1 MQSRRRSAAEAATNI
16 AVCYAVSLVAQ
27 VLIFPLF
34 GIHASI
40 GENVLIGAAFTVVSL
55 IRSYTLRRMFNR
67 FGRQVA

>member
-1 MQSRRRSAAEAATNI
+1 MQSRRRSVAEAATNI
-16 AVCYAVSLVAQ
+16 AVGYAVSVVAQ

-40 GENVLIGAAFTVVSL
+40 GENVLIGAAFTVASL

-67 FGRQVA
+67 FGRQAA

>member
-16 AVCYAVSLVAQ
+16 AVGYAVSLVAQ

-34 GIHASI
+34 GIYTSI
-40 GENVLIGAAFTVVSL
+40 GKNALIGAAFTVVSL

>member
-1 MQSRRRSAAEAATNI
+1 VQSRRHSAAEAANNI
-16 AVCYAVSLVAQ
+16 TVGYAVSLVAQ